1 MVFPQ
6 HQVMKL
12 LRYAHAPLESLL
24 GASVRLWIQVARR
37 ALAKVLA
44 VSHARRPRGKT
55 IAWVAGVL
63 GILVQVVLVCLVW
76 YLIDLCILLFEV
88 WAELAAK
95 HLEITL
101 DTTP

>member
-1 MVFPQ
+1 
-6 HQVMKL
+6 MKL

-37 ALAKVLA
+37 ALARVL
-44 VSHARRPRGKT
+44 SGLHARRPRGKA
-55 IAWVAGVL
+55 IAITASIVGL
-63 GILVQVVLVCLVW
+63 LMQVVLVCLVW

>member
-1 MVFPQ
+1 MR
-6 HQVMKL
+6 L
-12 LRYAHAPLESLL
+12 IRYAHAPLRSLL
-24 GASVRLWIQVARR
+24 GASVRLWIGVARR
-37 ALAKVLA
+37 VLARVLA
-44 VSHARRPRGKT
+44 VSSTRRPRGKT
-55 IAWVAGVL
+55 IALVACVL
-63 GILVQVVLVCLVW
+63 GFVMQVVLVCLVW

>member
-1 MVFPQ
+1 MVP
-6 HQVMKL
+6 HHRLMKL

-24 GASVRLWIQVARR
+24 GASVRLWVQVARR
-37 ALAKVLA
+37 ALARVLA
-44 VSHARRPRGKT
+44 VSSARRPRGQT
-55 IAWVAGVL
+55 IALVACVL
-63 GILVQVVLVCLVW
+63 GFLMQVVLVCLVW

-101 DTTP
+101 DRTS

>member
-1 MVFPQ
+1 
-6 HQVMKL
+6 MKL

-37 ALAKVLA
+37 ALSRVLL
-44 VSHARRPRGKT
+44 VSNARRPRRQT
-55 IAWVAGVL
+55 IAWIACVL
-63 GILVQVVLVCLVW
+63 GFLVQVVLVCLVW
-76 YLIDLCILLFEV
+76 YLIDLCILLCEV

-101 DTTP
+101 DRTP

>member
-1 MVFPQ
+1 
-6 HQVMKL
+6 MKL

-37 ALAKVLA
+37 VLAKVLA
-44 VSHARRPRGKT
+44 VSSTRRPRGKVIAT
-55 IAWVAGVL
+55 IAGVL
-63 GILVQVVLVCLVW
+63 GVLMQLVLVFLVW
-76 YLIDLCILLFEV
+76 YLADLCILLMEV